1 MKQLQIIEP
10 EYVQRFSCVGSACR
24 DHCCKRWSITLDKKT
39 YNKYIKSQDPKI
51 KQIAVANI
59 DINKKDHA
67 KWATIRLNKDQNCPY
82 LDEQSLCN
90 VHKRLGPEALSRT
103 CATYPRIDREYKQ
116 ETQKSLTLSC
126 PEAARQVLFNPT
138 ALNMST
144 STIIRAEY
152 AKVAEAQLEGRLIN
166 LFCANLLMPEQEQI
180 EQNLYSVTSF
190 LLHYQKLTG
199 DTESKLVSMEAA
211 YEHLMG
217 KLHSGDV
224 AGYLAE
230 LPYNGHLQW
239 QLLIRLQ
246 QFITEFPGS
255 RGRETLFIYLAKL
268 IKNLVNDFD
277 NEQVNEKMQQLGHVW
292 NTQALPF
299 FQQQPHILRN
309 YFLYRLH
316 HDQFAINSNM
326 PLLKLLYLLIVD
338 FFFIKSLISAHLQ
351 HDGVLTEDVV
361 IDIFY
366 SYHVFRQHTPL
377 ATEQFISEIDKV
389 KVNDDL
395 SLLQLL
401 V

>member
-1 MKQLQIIEP
+1 MKQLQITEP

-39 YNKYIKSQDPKI
+39 YNKYIKSQDAEI
-51 KQIAVANI
+51 KRIAVTNI
-59 DINKKDHA
+59 VVNKKDHA
-67 KWATIRLNKDQNCPY
+67 KWATIQLNEDHNCPY

-90 VHKRLGPEALSRT
+90 VHKRLGVEALSRT
-103 CATYPRIDREYKQ
+103 CADYPRIERVYKQ
-116 ETQKSLTLSC
+116 ETQRSLTLSC
-126 PEAARQVLFNPT
+126 PEVVRQVLFNPT

-144 STIIRAEY
+144 SSVIRADY
-152 AKVAEAQLEGRLIN
+152 AKAPEANLEGRLIN
-166 LFCANLLMPEQEQI
+166 LFCANLLMPEQVQI
-180 EQNLYSVTSF
+180 EQNLYSVASF
-190 LLHYQKLTG
+190 LLHCQKLTG
-199 DTESKLVSMEAA
+199 DTESKLAEMEAV
-211 YEHLMG
+211 YEHLTG

-224 AGYLAE
+224 AGYLAG
-230 LPYNGHLQW
+230 LPYNGHMQW

-246 QFITEFPGS
+246 QFITEFPGT
-255 RGRETLFIYLAKL
+255 RGRETLFIYLSKL

-277 NEQVNEKMQQLGHVW
+277 NDQVNEKMQQLGSIW
-292 NTQALPF
+292 NNQALPF

-316 HDQFAINSNM
+316 HDQFAINSDV
-326 PLLKLLYLLIVD
+326 PLLKALYLLVVD

-351 HDGVLTEDVV
+351 QGGELTEDIV

-366 SYHVFRQHTPL
+366 SYHAFRQHTL
-377 ATEQFISEIDKV
+377 QATKKFIGEIDKV